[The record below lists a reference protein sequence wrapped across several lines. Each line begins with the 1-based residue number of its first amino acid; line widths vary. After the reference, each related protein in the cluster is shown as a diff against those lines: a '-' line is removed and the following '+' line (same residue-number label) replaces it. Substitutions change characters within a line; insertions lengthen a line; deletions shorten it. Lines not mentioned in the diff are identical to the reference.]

1 MKITRVDVVSFA
13 GFVASTPP
21 GPRPIKPRGDIRLL
35 FVADLSSHA
44 REPFV
49 SDPATPEQIR
59 KLVDHFA
66 LSGADALGQEV
77 FGQGWV
83 LHFYSD
89 TYEYDQRPQHR
100 RWMPMLDRGINP
112 IEVFSDQA
120 HQRGMKFIAGAR
132 FGDDHGAPTQGA
144 RWMFDH
150 PEFILRDPPP
160 GPLSKPGN
168 TLDFSFR
175 EVRDFHFGAIEE
187 IARRFDVDGIEITF
201 RSDNHF
207 PYPRSISRERQHLMT
222 ELVQRIRDM
231 LDDEARNK
239 GRKLLLGVRVPETVD
254 ECHDCG
260 LDLPTWITTG
270 ILDYASPSNSMYSN
284 HNAPWEE
291 FSRLAEGTACR
302 LLPGVLP
309 FCSAT
314 DARSDTVPWALQPD
328 TGESGTGDHMAFQSR
343 VYLRPMTSD
352 NYRALANNMYGA
364 GADGVSSFNFQ
375 EQYTGNLIGGFPGEL
390 ALLRELKDPE
400 TIKAR
405 HRTYLFRSMFGGVDY
420 QGAPGMASTGAMKD
434 DRIVLSREAPGVRQ
448 EYRLRLCE
456 QWDEV
461 GHACMAVRAQN
472 LRPEERLVFDMNG
485 VAIPDERVRR
495 MWHANGRSTNI
506 GRPLP
511 AYSTLMFDLG
521 TDYMLDGDNTLGA
534 RLAEVENGSG
544 GDIVIDEI
552 DVTVMPS

>member
-1 MKITRVDVVSFA
+1 
-13 GFVASTPP
+13 
-21 GPRPIKPRGDIRLL
+21 
-35 FVADLSSHA
+35 
-44 REPFV
+44 
-49 SDPATPEQIR
+49 
-59 KLVDHFA
+59 
-66 LSGADALGQEV
+66 
-77 FGQGWV
+77 
-83 LHFYSD
+83 
-89 TYEYDQRPQHR
+89 
-100 RWMPMLDRGINP
+100 MLDRGINP
-112 IEVFSDQA
+112 IEVFCERA

-144 RWMFDH
+144 RWIFDH
-150 PEFILRDPPP
+150 PEFILRDLPP

-222 ELVQRIRDM
+222 ELMQRIRDM
-231 LDDEARNK
+231 LDDEARRK
-239 GRKLLLGVRVPETVD
+239 GRELLLGVRVPETVD
-254 ECHDCG
+254 ECRDCG
-260 LDLPTWITTG
+260 LDVPTWITAG
-270 ILDYASPSNSMYSN
+270 ILDYVSPGNTMYSN
-284 HNAPWEE
+284 HNARWEE
-291 FSRLAEGTACR
+291 FSRLTEGTACR

-314 DARSDTVPWALQPD
+314 DARSDTVPWALRPD
-328 TGESGTGDHMAFQSR
+328 TGESGTTDHMAFQSR
-343 VYLRPMTSD
+343 VYLRPMGSD

-390 ALLRELKDPE
+390 ALLKELKDPE
-400 TIKAR
+400 AIKAR

-420 QGAPGMASTGAMKD
+420 HGAPGMASTGAIKD
-434 DRIVLSREAPGVRQ
+434 DKIVLSREAPGVRQ

-461 GHACMAVRAQN
+461 GHACMAVRARN
-472 LRPEERLVFDMNG
+472 LRPEERLVFDVNG
-485 VAIPDERVRR
+485 VAIPDGSVRR
-495 MWHANGRSTNI
+495 MWHADGRSTNI

-521 TDYMLDGDNTLGA
+521 TDCMLDGDNTLGV
-534 RLAEVENGSG
+534 RLAETENGSG

-552 DVTVMPS
+552 DVTVMP

>member
-1 MKITRVDVVSFA
+1 MPAKPPWTRPV
-13 GFVASTPP
+13 
-21 GPRPIKPRGDIRLL
+21 RPKGDIRLL

-49 SDPATPEQIR
+49 TDPATPDQIR
-59 KLVDHFA
+59 ALVDHFA

-83 LHFYSD
+83 LHFTSD

-100 RWMPMLDRGINP
+100 RWVSMLDQGINP
-112 IEVFSDQA
+112 IEVFCERA
-120 HQRGMKFIAGAR
+120 HRNGMKFIAGAR

-144 RWMFDH
+144 RWIFDH
-150 PEFILRDPPP
+150 PEFILRDLPP

-207 PYPRSISRERQHLMT
+207 PYPRSVSRERQGLMT
-222 ELVQRIRDM
+222 ELLRRIRDM
-231 LDDEARNK
+231 LDDEARRK
-239 GRKLLLGVRVPETVD
+239 GRDLLLGVRVPETID
-254 ECHDCG
+254 ECRDCG
-260 LDLPTWITTG
+260 LDVPTWIPTG
-270 ILDYASPSNSMYSN
+270 ILDYVSPSNTMYSN
-284 HNAPWEE
+284 HNARWEE
-291 FSRLAEGTACR
+291 FSRLTEGTACR

-314 DARSDTVPWALQPD
+314 DARSDIVPWALQPG
-328 TGESGTGDHMAFQSR
+328 TTESGSVDHMAFQSR
-343 VYLRPMTSD
+343 VYLRPMTAD

-364 GADGVSSFNFQ
+364 GADGVSSFNFA

-400 TIKAR
+400 ALR
-405 HRTYLFRSMFGGVDY
+405 DQYRTYLFRSMFGGVDY
-420 QGAPGMASTGAMKD
+420 HGAPGMASTGAIKD
-434 DRIVLSREAPGVRQ
+434 DKIVLDRAAPGDRH

-456 QWDEV
+456 RWDEI
-461 GHACMAVRAQN
+461 GHAYVAIRAQG
-472 LRPEERLVFDMNG
+472 LRPGENLAFDMNG
-485 VAIPDERVRR
+485 AIIPPESVRR
-495 MWHANGRSTNI
+495 MWHADGRSANI

-511 AYSTLMFDLG
+511 AYSTLLFDL
-521 TDYMLDGDNTLGA
+521 DSDHVLDGDNILGV
-534 RLAEVENGSG
+534 RLVEAESG
-544 GDIVIDEI
+544 AAGDIVIDEI
-552 DVTVMPS
+552 DVTVMP

>member
-1 MKITRVDVVSFA
+1 MP
-13 GFVASTPP
+13 STPP
-21 GPRPIKPRGDIRLL
+21 GPRPVKPGGGIRLL

-49 SDPATPEQIR
+49 GDPATPEEIR
-59 KLVDHFA
+59 RLVDHFA

-83 LHFYSD
+83 LHFRSD

-100 RWMPMLDRGINP
+100 RWMSMLDRGINP

-132 FGDDHGAPTQGA
+132 FGDDHGAPAQGA
-144 RWMFDH
+144 RWIFDH
-150 PEFILRDPPP
+150 PEFILRDLPP
-160 GPLSKPGN
+160 GPLCKPGN

-222 ELVQRIRDM
+222 ELMQRIRDM
-231 LDDEARNK
+231 LDDEGRRK
-239 GRKLLLGVRVPETVD
+239 GRELLLGVRVPETVD
-254 ECHDCG
+254 ECRDCG
-260 LDLPTWITTG
+260 LDVPAWITTG
-270 ILDYASPSNSMYSN
+270 ILDYVSPGNAMYSN
-284 HNAPWEE
+284 HNARWEE
-291 FSRLAEGTACR
+291 FSRLAEGTGCR
-302 LLPGVLP
+302 LLPGVMP

-314 DARSDTVPWALQPD
+314 DARSDTVPWALQPG
-328 TGESGTGDHMAFQSR
+328 TGESGTRDHVAFQSR
-343 VYLRPMTSD
+343 VYLRPMASD

-400 TIKAR
+400 AIKAR

-420 QGAPGMASTGAMKD
+420 HGAPGMASTGAIKD

-456 QWDEV
+456 QWEEV
-461 GHACMAVRAQN
+461 GHFCIAVRARN
-472 LRPEERLVFDMNG
+472 LRPGERLVFDVNG
-485 VAIPDERVRR
+485 AEIPDRSVRR
-495 MWHANGRSTNI
+495 MWHADGRSTNI

-511 AYSTLMFDLG
+511 AYSTLLFDPG
-521 TDYMLDGDNTLGA
+521 TEYMLDGDNTLGA
-534 RLAEVENGSG
+534 RLAEAESGSG

-552 DVTVMPS
+552 DVIVMP

>member
-1 MKITRVDVVSFA
+1 MHP
-13 GFVASTPP
+13 TPP
-21 GPRPIKPRGDIRLL
+21 GPRPIRPRGDIRLL
-35 FVADLSSHA
+35 FAADLSSHA
-44 REPFV
+44 RPPFV
-49 SDPATPEQIR
+49 GDPATPEQIR
-59 KLVDHFA
+59 TLVDHFA
-66 LSGADALGQEV
+66 LSGADVLGQEV

-83 LHFYSD
+83 LHFRSD

-100 RWMPMLDRGINP
+100 RWIPMLDRGIHP
-112 IEVFSDQA
+112 IEIFSDRA

-144 RWMFDH
+144 RWIFDH
-150 PEFILRDPPP
+150 PEFILRDLPP

-222 ELVQRIRDM
+222 ELMQRIRDM

-239 GRKLLLGVRVPETVD
+239 GRRLLLGVRVPETVD
-254 ECHDCG
+254 ECRDCG

-270 ILDYASPSNSMYSN
+270 ILDYASPGNSMYSN
-284 HNAPWEE
+284 HNARWEE
-291 FSRLAEGTACR
+291 FSRLTAGTDCR
-302 LLPGVLP
+302 LLPGVMP

-314 DARSDTVPWALQPD
+314 DSRSDTVPWALQPG
-328 TGESGTGDHMAFQSR
+328 TGESGTRDHMAFQSR

-364 GADGVSSFNFQ
+364 GADGVSSFNFH

-390 ALLRELKDPE
+390 ALLRQLKDPE
-400 TIKAR
+400 AIKAR
-405 HRTYLFRSMFGGVDY
+405 HRTYLFRSMLGGVDY
-420 QGAPGMASTGAMKD
+420 HGAPGMASTGAIKD

-461 GHACMAVRAQN
+461 GHACMAVRAQD
-472 LRPEERLVFDMNG
+472 LRPGERLVFDVNG
-485 VAIPDERVRR
+485 VAIHDGNVRR
-495 MWHANGRSTNI
+495 MWHPDGRSTNI

-521 TDYMLDGDNTLGA
+521 TEYMLDGDNTLGV
-534 RLAEVENGSG
+534 RLAEVENGSD

-552 DVTVMPS
+552 DVTVMPSWSQPTERSRS